1 MSSQLQSQQQASQL
15 EGQAQTNSGQEV
27 LAVACV
33 IDASLAL
40 ATEWTRVLTAYIL
53 PILKRLNE
61 AYSGHSFR
69 LALVTYGAADT
80 YPKPLLSK
88 RFFVSPS
95 LVMKELRED
104 PRKLGIGSETGVR
117 GLSALEGMVA
127 AIEFFDILHN
137 SPALAGPKDGR
148 INVSHIIHVAGSPPD
163 STQRP
168 TWNTLPHLD
177 SVSWD
182 TLPVELKKRKINLSL
197 VTLQQIQQFQDV
209 QSAASAPALHTNP
222 WFTVYAPHILMLSG
236 FPPLSHVQTP
246 KLNAA
251 KRQNESPQTPD
262 TKRQK
267 VNEKSSPA
275 PSPRPPGGG
284 AGPVG
289 QRPPSRQVP
298 TPSIPPSALPSQPHP
313 QLLQPSPI
321 PPRATATPIPSPAK
335 PPAAPA
341 AHPSSNAPNPNA
353 PSTQH
358 AFNLKVSMLV
368 ERGKGLDVEINALET
383 KIQEAQAAGNTAD
396 VESLKKEHAGKSQQ
410 AVRIKALLYHF
421 VNRPAMG
428 GSNSGGGGS
437 GETPQSQP
445 QPQLQLAASNMK
457 SDDTAPPMLSAP
469 VSLPMEEHKPPVTD
483 QRPPVTDQQALM
495 HFMHARSGI
504 TGFPS
509 PEVAALHKLP
519 NKTSTQVPTFSGS
532 PNPRPAH
539 LPASGSTSQHQSQ
552 PHHQSQPQPQ
562 ASTSASSRV
571 SKQWEGSFTFTI
583 QHAGQPKG
591 LEVQVTAVTNSKGQ
605 LHTETWPER
614 MSINMSQEG
623 LKDHAELQFWLRRH
637 YQTAVMV
644 QFKPQARNF
653 ERKMNDMVYHVL
665 MKTMADAPTFGVVAW
680 QLPSGPMSP
689 NMIVFPMNNGLVGA
703 VFPVTGLPDL
713 PGSSKVD
720 APKPQLQLQPQ
731 QQSQS
736 QPQPQQQPQPQP
748 QLQQLQPPGVFTPDM
763 LTRLQGLDP
772 QQQRLF
778 MQQLMVQQRNRQQ
791 QRQQLQQQH
800 QQQQQRQQTG
810 AMQQEV
816 QAPAPGVGMQNMS
829 PFSNAANLPMNMFGG
844 GGVPQR
850 QIGGGMHLGGMGTV
864 NSEMMQSFMQRSANG
879 QGMNPS

>member
-1 MSSQLQSQQQASQL
+1 MSSQLQSQQQVSQL
-15 EGQAQTNSGQEV
+15 EGQAQSNPGQEV

-40 ATEWTRVLTAYIL
+40 ATEWTRVFTAYIL

-88 RFFVSPS
+88 RFFVSPN

-197 VTLQQIQQFQDV
+197 VTLQQIPQFQDV

-251 KRQNESPQTPD
+251 KRRNESPQTPD

-267 VNEKSSPA
+267 VGEKSSPA

-284 AGPVG
+284 AGSVG

-358 AFNLKVSMLV
+358 AFNVRVSMVV
-368 ERGKGLDVEINALET
+368 ERGKALDVEINALEA

-396 VESLKKEHAGKSQQ
+396 VESLRKEHSGKSQQ
-410 AVRIKALLYHF
+410 AVRIKALLYQL

-428 GSNSGGGGS
+428 GSNSSAGGS
-437 GETPQSQP
+437 GETPQSQS
-445 QPQLQLAASNMK
+445 QPQLAASNMK
-457 SDDTAPPMLSAP
+457 SDDTAPPMVSAP
-469 VSLPMEEHKPPVTD
+469 VSVPMEEQKPPVTD
-483 QRPPVTDQQALM
+483 QRPAVTDQQALM
-495 HFMHARSGI
+495 HFMQARSGT

-519 NKTSTQVPTFSGS
+519 NKTSTQGPTFSGS
-532 PNPRPAH
+532 PKPRPTH
-539 LPASGSTSQHQSQ
+539 LPASGSISQHQSQ

-562 ASTSASSRV
+562 ASTSTTSRGP
-571 SKQWEGSFTFTI
+571 KQWEGSFTFTI

-623 LKDHAELQFWLRRH
+623 LDRSELSLWLRRH

-644 QFKPQARNF
+644 QFKPQARNS
-653 ERKMNDMVYHVL
+653 EQKMNDMVYHVL
-665 MKTMADAPTFGVVAW
+665 MKTMFEAQTFGVVVW

-713 PGSSKVD
+713 PGSSKAD
-720 APKPQLQLQPQ
+720 APKPQPQ
-731 QQSQS
+731 QQSQP
-736 QPQPQQQPQPQP
+736 QPQPQQ
-748 QLQQLQPPGVFTPDM
+748 QLQQLQPPGVFTPEM

-778 MQQLMVQQRNRQQ
+778 MQQLMLQQQNRQR
-791 QRQQLQQQH
+791 QRQQLHHHQQ

-850 QIGGGMHLGGMGTV
+850 HIGGGMHLGGMGTV
-864 NSEMMQSFMQRSANG
+864 NSEMMQSFMQRNANG
-879 QGMNPS
+879 QGMNVNPS